1 MSSAFDNGIPNLQ
14 SSDATR
20 NSARKTIFNNLR
32 KENEHANPSLV
43 GKYQPIRVC
52 STDGCVVSTPSYQSK
67 MDVNFGWL
75 LCETP
80 WCNYNMT
87 NPANGSGAGKYL
99 ELNTSDVT
107 QPVVDTRA
115 TSGTFAGDIY
125 SIYDTDPDSSE
136 IVMDLGGSTMYG
148 VYEPGD
154 MHIDPDGKLFSGQQ
168 IRTSGSTDQNVTYCS
183 TNSTS
188 WKNYIAPQSR
198 YTTAASSN
206 PYQLFASQNTSR
218 VPTNVTY
225 GTKYSIFRT
234 NGTKNENNPVQPC
247 LCQEDG
253 GDTTGPAMAI
263 SSSTVSHGFATSDTV
278 IALTFTSSKVTT
290 DFEAD
295 DITATNGVISDFA
308 GSGTGYTATFTTT
321 AVVDAECS
329 VVVPGGTFTGPLG
342 NINTVSNTFEWTY
355 EVSGTTLVLYM
366 DDSSGGAPVAVPPPP
381 DPGGIGTSIPIG
393 VHYWGPGGEPAPPNV
408 GKVLYIGTFTNTGG
422 VYTAVFESGYREAEP
437 PVAGLPQDWSEPG
450 LFNIS
455 EDGSG
460 DVTVSLDPFYFG
472 LTYGSPEPYLSGP
485 PPPLPANTAV
495 LLVTIDAPFPYPF
508 LSYPFPMWFVD
519 PDGTVTQAPDL

>member
-1 MSSAFDNGIPNLQ
+1 
-14 SSDATR
+14 
-20 NSARKTIFNNLR
+20 
-32 KENEHANPSLV
+32 
-43 GKYQPIRVC
+43 
-52 STDGCVVSTPSYQSK
+52 

-107 QPVVDTRA
+107 QPVVDTGA

-198 YTTAASSN
+198 YTAAASSN

-295 DITATNGVISDFA
+295 DITATNGVISDFT

-355 EVSGTTLVLYM
+355 EVSGSTLVLYL

-381 DPGGIGTSIPIG
+381 DPGGLGTSIPIG
-393 VHYWGPGGEPAPPNV
+393 VHYWGAPVGPPAPPNV

-422 VYTAVFESGYREAEP
+422 VYTAVFESGYRTADP
-437 PVAGLPQDWSEPG
+437 PVPGLPVDWGAFTPPAPPPFASY
-450 LFNIS
+450 LFDIT

-460 DVTVSLDPFYFG
+460 DVTLSINPLFYLEQTAPTPFI
-472 LTYGSPEPYLSGP
+472 SGP
-485 PPPLPANTAV
+485 TPPLNTAV
-495 LLVTIDAPFPYPF
+495 IQIDIWEDVFPPGIAE
-508 LSYPFPMWFVD
+508 LCAPFPMWFVD

>member
-1 MSSAFDNGIPNLQ
+1 MSSAFDNGIPKLQ

-20 NSARKTIFNNLR
+20 NAARKTIFNNLR

-99 ELNTSDVT
+99 ELNTSGVT
-107 QPVVDTRA
+107 QPVVDTGA

-206 PYQLFASQNTSR
+206 PYQLLASQNTSR

-253 GDTTGPAMAI
+253 SNTTGPAMAI
-263 SSSTVSHGFATSDTV
+263 SSSTVTHGFATSDTV
-278 IALTFTSSKVTT
+278 IALVFTSSEVTT
-290 DFEAD
+290 DFEAG

-342 NINTVSNTFEWTY
+342 GINTVSNTFEWTY
-355 EVSGTTLVLYM
+355 EVPGTTLVLYM

-381 DPGGIGTSIPIG
+381 APGGIGTSIPIG
-393 VHYWGPGGEPAPPNV
+393 IHVWDQTVSPYDDE
-408 GKVLYIGTFTNTGG
+408 VLYIGTFTNTAGIYSAYLTDGG
-422 VYTAVFESGYREAEP
+422 TWMAPDSLIPGFFE
-437 PVAGLPQDWSEPG
+437 
-450 LFNIS
+450 IS
-455 EDGSG
+455 VDGSG
-460 DVTVSLDPFYFG
+460 DVTVTRNPAVVTSLTFGTPYGWPF
-472 LTYGSPEPYLSGP
+472 GSFM
-485 PPPLPANTAV
+485 PLETAV
-495 LLVTIDAPFPYPF
+495 VPCTAEEAPPAPPVPF
-508 LSYPFPMWFVD
+508 FFDLQIWYVSST
-519 PDGTVTQAPDL
+519 GETTQADDIPIP